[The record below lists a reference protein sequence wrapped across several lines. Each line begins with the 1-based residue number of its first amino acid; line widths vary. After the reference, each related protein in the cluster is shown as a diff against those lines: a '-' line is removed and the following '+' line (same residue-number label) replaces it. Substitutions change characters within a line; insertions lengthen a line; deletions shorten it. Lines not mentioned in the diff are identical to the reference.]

1 MSVLPRVLLALL
13 VLLTTPLWAAE
24 PKELTWSEMIPPD
37 AAPEVPDTAPMHD
50 LSQLGN
56 LDPEAAPAAQQSMPN
71 APVVPALDG
80 QNIRL
85 PGYIVPL
92 EVNEE
97 GRTTEFLLVP
107 YFGACIHVPPPPAN
121 QIIYVT
127 LDKPRGIQMM
137 DTVWV
142 YGKLE
147 IEKTESDIGD
157 AGYRIKAEAVEPYV
171 EDENN

>member
-1 MSVLPRVLLALL
+1 MSMEQPEKQKNAL
-13 VLLTTPLWAAE
+13 
-24 PKELTWSEMIPPD
+24 KS
-37 AAPEVPDTAPMHD
+37 
-50 LSQLGN
+50 
-56 LDPEAAPAAQQSMPN
+56 
-71 APVVPALDG
+71 VVDQVMDG
-80 QNIRL
+80 I
-85 PGYIVPL
+85 I
-92 EVNEE
+92 
-97 GRTTEFLLVP
+97 
-107 YFGACIHVPPPPAN
+107 A